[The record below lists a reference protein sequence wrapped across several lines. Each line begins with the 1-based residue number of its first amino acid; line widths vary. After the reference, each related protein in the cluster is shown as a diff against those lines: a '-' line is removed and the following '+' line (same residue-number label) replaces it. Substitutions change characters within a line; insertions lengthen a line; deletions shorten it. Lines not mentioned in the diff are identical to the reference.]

1 MALVRPATV
10 ADAGG
15 IARVHVEG
23 WRSSY
28 AGLLPAAYLATLDPG
43 AREQMW
49 RESLAEPDERRG
61 TFVAEADDGTV
72 VGFVS
77 VCRSRDPD
85 APAGTAE
92 VRALYL
98 RPASQR
104 CGVGTALL
112 HEALHHLTER
122 GFVWVTLLVL
132 EGNVDARAFYEA
144 RGFAFDGTRVPSQIG
159 GCDVVQLRY
168 AVPLP

>member
-1 MALVRPATV
+1 MASVRLATV

-15 IARVHVEG
+15 IAQVHVEG

-28 AGLLPAAYLATLDPG
+28 DGLLPAAYLDSLDPG

-49 RESLAEPDERRG
+49 RESLADAEERKG

-72 VGFVS
+72 IGFVA

-85 APAGTAE
+85 APPGTAE

-98 RPASQR
+98 RQASQR
-104 CGVGTALL
+104 CGLGTALL
-112 HEALHHLTER
+112 QEVLHHLTER
-122 GFVWVTLLVL
+122 GFGWVTLLVL
-132 EGNVDARAFYEA
+132 EGNLGARAFYEA

-168 AVPLP
+168 AAPLP